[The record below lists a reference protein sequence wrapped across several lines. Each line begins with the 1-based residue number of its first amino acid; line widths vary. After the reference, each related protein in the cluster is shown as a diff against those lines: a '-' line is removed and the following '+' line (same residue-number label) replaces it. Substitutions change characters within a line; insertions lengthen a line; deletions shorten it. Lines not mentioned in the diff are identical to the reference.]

1 MDYMLVLTIII
12 QLLIVA
18 GIFAILTYLSKFIAN
33 KIQSNEELKHSK
45 FFNLVEYFP
54 SEKISSLKQLFYLI
68 MIFAFIVIALYLIFG
83 WTASSIPIFIL
94 DIIISIYLA
103 INVKI
108 NSAKDKII
116 LILLIPF
123 GSIAKIAFGDYST
136 VLYDI
141 LHIIGYVYFIGV
153 YYRKFV
159 KFTENNGLGISIML
173 LYTILLVSFLFTMIV
188 EDVSP
193 LDSITMVTNAFT
205 SNSFDAAGK
214 SVVGKL
220 DSLIIAWGGFLL
232 SSVGT
237 ATLAVSIVQQY
248 VDRQF
253 DEMEELI
260 KNKKKEK

>member
-1 MDYMLVLTIII
+1 
-12 QLLIVA
+12 
-18 GIFAILTYLSKFIAN
+18 
-33 KIQSNEELKHSK
+33 
-45 FFNLVEYFP
+45 
-54 SEKISSLKQLFYLI
+54 
-68 MIFAFIVIALYLIFG
+68 
-83 WTASSIPIFIL
+83 
-94 DIIISIYLA
+94 
-103 INVKI
+103 
-108 NSAKDKII
+108 
-116 LILLIPF
+116 
-123 GSIAKIAFGDYST
+123 
-136 VLYDI
+136 
-141 LHIIGYVYFIGV
+141 
-153 YYRKFV
+153 
-159 KFTENNGLGISIML
+159 ML
-173 LYTILLVSFLFTMIV
+173 LYTIILVSFLFTMIV

>member
-1 MDYMLVLTIII
+1 MDYMLGLTIIV

-18 GIFAILTYLSKFIAN
+18 GIYTILTYLGKFIAD
-33 KIQSNEELKHSK
+33 KIQSNKEFKNSK
-45 FFNLVEYFP
+45 FFKIIEYFP

-83 WTASSIPIFIL
+83 WTATSIPIFIL

-103 INVKI
+103 VNIKVK
-108 NSAKDKII
+108 SSKDII
-116 LILLIPF
+116 VLILLIPF

-136 VLYDI
+136 VLYDL

-153 YYRKFV
+153 YYRKFM

-173 LYTILLVSFLFTMIV
+173 LYSIVLVSFLFTMIV

-193 LDSITMVTNAFT
+193 LDSITMVSNAFT

-237 ATLAVSIVQQY
+237 ATLAVSIVQEY

-253 DEMEELI
+253 DEMEEFI
-260 KNKKKEK
+260 KNKKKDK